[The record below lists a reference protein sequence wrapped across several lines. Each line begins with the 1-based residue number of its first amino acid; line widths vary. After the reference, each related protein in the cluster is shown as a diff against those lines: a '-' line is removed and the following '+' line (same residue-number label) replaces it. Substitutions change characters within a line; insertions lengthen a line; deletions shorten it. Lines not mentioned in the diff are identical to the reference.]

1 MLRSVRRLR
10 NRRGRELAGEFL
22 AEGRQA
28 VREALSA
35 EGFVTGVVV
44 ADPGRHADLLEG
56 LDIPVWLGSE
66 AAMRQ
71 LSDTVTPQGIVAVCR
86 QPRFSWDD
94 IADAR
99 LLVICAQVR
108 DPGNAGT
115 VIRCADA
122 FGADGVILTSGSVEV
137 WNPKTVRSSVGS
149 LFHLPILTGIDLA
162 EAVSRVRSRGM
173 QVLAA
178 DGDGEPLD
186 LLATSGGLAKPSAWL
201 MGNEA
206 WGLPAGDAALA
217 DRVVAIPMW
226 GAAESLNLSSAAA
239 ICLYQ
244 TASAQRRR
252 N

>member
-94 IADAR
+94 
-99 LLVICAQVR
+99 VITKIGRASCR
-108 DPGNAGT
+108 
-115 VIRCADA
+115 
-122 FGADGVILTSGSVEV
+122 E
-137 WNPKTVRSSVGS
+137 
-149 LFHLPILTGIDLA
+149 
-162 EAVSRVRSRGM
+162 RV
-173 QVLAA
+173 
-178 DGDGEPLD
+178 
-186 LLATSGGLAKPSAWL
+186 
-201 MGNEA
+201 
-206 WGLPAGDAALA
+206 
-217 DRVVAIPMW
+217 
-226 GAAESLNLSSAAA
+226 
-239 ICLYQ
+239 
-244 TASAQRRR
+244 
-252 N
+252 